1 MHNEQVKEKSF
12 SRSLA
17 VLKTLT
23 IMQLKE
29 KMDVSYLSSMKK
41 TLFRV
46 IFFILQF
53 AAISA
58 ICYLLFWAV
67 KLIKVFDSF
76 TGSVPV
82 PVLTT
87 VMVVMLGL
95 STIFTTIGLV
105 KSLYLSKDNLVLLTL
120 PATPSLVFLSKL
132 LVYYVYELR
141 KNFLFLV
148 PFFCA
153 FGLFLGYNAGY
164 YFWTIVLFL
173 FIAAL
178 PVLLA
183 ALLSMPSLFIYQLV
197 KKVKAIQYVLIGL
210 VLAGLVAFVVYVIG
224 LLPEEINFI
233 KTGLPRKAIGN
244 FTQSISDACPPVA
257 WLTKLLVGEPYAPT
271 QNEHGIHTVYPLLL
285 TKNTLPILAGLIGG
299 VIVLLAL
306 CFLLSSPLFY
316 SMASKP
322 FEFKKKMRIEER
334 ENNKTPVLL
343 SAIKKEWLVALR
355 DNSFVVLITQLIVI
369 MPLTIALLN
378 SIYSAMSKD
387 TFGVQMTVAFNF
399 VIVALLSLS
408 ANVSLASAYSRDGFS
423 SYLNKVQP
431 STYGALLFSK
441 LTVNIPVGFVG
452 ITLTTIVYSFFAKAG
467 SVNLILFALAEYA
480 LFIAHLFWSGELD
493 IMNPQYEQYATFSEQ
508 SNNPNENKSS
518 LLVFL
523 LSFAVAVIVLLLS
536 TESMKW
542 VWVKVAIGTVVFA
555 VFRVWVYFLKIK
567 VYYKEK

>member
-1 MHNEQVKEKSF
+1 MREQNVKENSLK
-12 SRSLA
+12 RSLS

-23 IMQLKE
+23 VMQLKE
-29 KMDVSYLSSMKK
+29 KMDVSYLRSMKK
-41 TLFRV
+41 TLFHV

-53 AAISA
+53 AAIAA

-67 KLIKVFDSF
+67 NLLRVFDSF

-141 KNFLFLV
+141 KNFFFLV

-153 FGLFLGYNAGY
+153 FGLFLGYDVGY
-164 YFWTIVLFL
+164 YFWTVLLFL

-178 PVLLA
+178 PVLIA

-197 KKVKAIQYVLIGL
+197 KKVKTMQYVLVGAL
-210 VLAGLVAFVVYVIG
+210 FAGLIALVVYVIG

-233 KTGLPRKAIGN
+233 KTGLPRQAIGN
-244 FTQSISDACPPVA
+244 FTQGISDACPPIA
-257 WLTKLLVGEPYAPT
+257 WITKLLVGEPYAPT
-271 QNEHGIHTVYPLLL
+271 QNENGIYTVYPLLI
-285 TKNTLPILAGLIGG
+285 TKQTLPVFVGLVGSF
-299 VIVLLAL
+299 IVLLAL
-306 CFLLSSPLFY
+306 CFLLSKPLFY
-316 SMASKP
+316 KMASKP
-322 FEFKKKMRIEER
+322 FEFKKKMRIQEK

-355 DNSFVVLITQLIVI
+355 DNSFLVLIAQLIII
-369 MPLTIALLN
+369 MPLAIALLN
-378 SIYSAMSKD
+378 SIYNAMEKD
-387 TFGVQMTVAFNF
+387 TFGVQMTIAFNF
-399 VIVALLSLS
+399 VIIALLSLS

-441 LTVNIPVGFVG
+441 LTVNIPIGFIG
-452 ITLTTIVYSFFAKAG
+452 ITLTTIVYSFFVKAG
-467 SVNLILFALAEYA
+467 SVNLFLFALSEYA

-493 IMNPQYEQYATFSEQ
+493 IMNPQYAQYATFSEQ

-518 LLVFL
+518 LLAFFISFL
-523 LSFAVAVIVLLLS
+523 VAIIVLLLS

-542 VWVKVAIGTVVFA
+542 VWVKVAIGSVLFA
-555 VFRVWVYFLKIK
+555 TFRVYVYFLKIK